1 VKIRSRKRCYLHI
14 GTHKTGTTS
23 LQAFLSRH
31 EHWFARRG
39 VHYTRT
45 GRTQLGNHN
54 LAWQL
59 YGDPR
64 FERRFGTVEALHDEL
79 RRTRSPIVAISS
91 EDLCLLHDL
100 PDAIEQLTTT
110 VERAGF
116 EPVVVLD
123 VRPQVDYVESL
134 YASYARF
141 AGRHPSFTS
150 LPVRSFD
157 DYANEGLWT
166 GKVTSFRSTLLEYD
180 VLVDAFAAVVGHD
193 KIIVRPYTADAPS
206 SALLESWLNVF
217 GTSLDPSSMR
227 RINSANVEAMR
238 PSFSTMFRALDGLP
252 IRPASRDFELAGDAA
267 FHAFTAAD
275 IDVWVRRFA
284 GSNER
289 LSRRLGVRFTAVT
302 DMRLRFALQSEA
314 ATDDYHRALRR
325 LRDGIRP
332 RIPCSHGETQEVRP
346 DQKHHA
352 GWT

>member
-1 VKIRSRKRCYLHI
+1 MMRNRKRCYLHI

-23 LQAFLSRH
+23 LQSFLSRH
-31 EHWFARRG
+31 ERWFARRG
-39 VHYTRT
+39 VHYTRA

-64 FERRFGTVEALHDEL
+64 FERRFGTVETLHDEL
-79 RRTRSPIVAISS
+79 RCTRSTTVAISS

-100 PDAIEQLTTT
+100 PDAIAKLTAT
-110 VERAGF
+110 VESAGF

-134 YASYARF
+134 YASYALH
-141 AGRHPSFTS
+141 AGRHPGFTS

-166 GKVTSFRSTLLEYD
+166 GKVTSFHSTLLEYD
-180 VLVDAFAAVVGHD
+180 ALVEAFACVVGHD
-193 KIIVRPYTADAPS
+193 RIMVRPYTANAP
-206 SALLESWLNVF
+206 SALLLSWFNVF
-217 GTSLDPSSMR
+217 GTSLDRSSMR

-238 PSFSTMFRALDGLP
+238 PSFRTMFRALDRLP
-252 IRPASRDFELAGDAA
+252 VRAASSDIELAGDAG

-289 LSRRLGVRFTAVT
+289 LSRRLGVQFTAVT
-302 DMRLRFALQSEA
+302 GKRLRFALKSEA

-325 LRDGIRP
+325 LRDGVRP
-332 RIPCSHGETQEVRP
+332 RIPCCHGETQEVRP
-346 DQKHHA
+346 NRKHHA